1 MLCLNVWQF
10 CVLQSYEQR
19 LQASEAKNAELA
31 GQLSHAKENVK
42 ASSDQHARIM
52 ELQVHFKR
60 DALADAYGHDHFFGL
75 DHGMCTR
82 IPRLCMNPVQ
92 QI

>member
-31 GQLSHAKENVK
+31 GQLSHANENVK
-42 ASSDQHARIM
+42 ASSDQHTRIM

-60 DALADAYGHDHFFGL
+60 YLLADAY
-75 DHGMCTR
+75 
-82 IPRLCMNPVQ
+82 
-92 QI
+92 